1 MANPESDSL
10 ANLQKDIEAVKEQGY
25 TYKMCELPEASQVQ
39 YFTKME
45 RYGVAGSV
53 YYDQHRRQSRLFYR
67 QYAMVKEMTSGRS
80 MAGQNPSY
88 RAVLRRRRRQS
99 KKRKWYA

>member
-39 YFTKME
+39 YFTKDGKDMASLE
-45 RYGVAGSV
+45 VCITINTGDNLGY
-53 YYDQHRRQSRLFYR
+53 FYR

-88 RAVLRRRRRQS
+88 RAVLRRRRR
-99 KKRKWYA
+99 